1 MRYTVAIVFACL
13 PLFAGCAKKTN
24 IATTKSQ
31 PSASAVPVRQDIRD
45 SLGAARL
52 ELIEVRMNPTPGGV
66 MKAEVEFSN
75 NTSSIQRITYKFE
88 WFDAAGSRIESMQSQ
103 TLPLA
108 VNPGEIKVI
117 RSVAPSESATDFRLQ
132 VLRR

>member
-1 MRYTVAIVFACL
+1 VRYTAAIVIACL
-13 PLFAGCAKKTN
+13 PLVAGCAKRTN
-24 IATTKSQ
+24 IATTKTQ

-45 SLGAARL
+45 ALGAARL

>member
-1 MRYTVAIVFACL
+1 MRYTAVIVIACL
-13 PLFAGCAKKTN
+13 PLVAGCAKKTN
-24 IATTKSQ
+24 IATTKTQ

-45 SLGAARL
+45 ALGAARL

-103 TLPLA
+103 TMPLVA
-108 VNPGEIKVI
+108 NPGEIKVI

>member
-1 MRYTVAIVFACL
+1 MRYTAAIVIACL
-13 PLFAGCAKKTN
+13 PLVAGCAKKTN
-24 IATTKSQ
+24 IATTKTQ

-45 SLGAARL
+45 ALGAARL
-52 ELIEVRMNPTPGGV
+52 ELIEVRMNPTAGGV

-103 TLPLA
+103 TMPLVA
-108 VNPGEIKVI
+108 NPGEIKVI